1 MAIKVS
7 TRAIRGPLTAKV
19 REISGQDPNMCF
31 QCGLCAGSCP
41 MTGEMDVYT
50 RKMMHMLQLGLA
62 DRVTTQRMA
71 YLCASC
77 HTCEVRCPRGIEIPK
92 VVEALRLLSLRQGAD
107 FFAPEAIEKD
117 KLRKMPQAAIV
128 AGLRKF
134 TG

>member
-7 TRAIRGPLTAKV
+7 VKTVRGPLTQKI
-19 REISGQDPNMCF
+19 REISGQDPNLCF

-41 MTGEMDVYT
+41 MTGEMDIFT
-50 RKMMHMLQLGLA
+50 RKVMHMLQLGLA
-62 DRVTTQRMA
+62 DTVLAQKMA

-77 HTCEVRCPRGIEIPK
+77 HTCQVRCPRGLDIPK
-92 VVEALRLLSLRQGAD
+92 VVEALRQVLLRQGEN
-107 FFAPEAIEKD
+107 FLAPESIPVE
-117 KLRKMPQAAIV
+117 RRREMPQAALV

>member
-1 MAIKVS
+1 MPIRITTK
-7 TRAIRGPLTAKV
+7 RIRGPLGTKV
-19 REISGQDPNMCF
+19 REVSGQDPNLCF

-50 RKMMHMLQLGLA
+50 RRVMHMLQLGLA
-62 DRVTTQRMA
+62 DEVITRKMA

-92 VVEALRLLSLRQGAD
+92 VVEALRLITLRKGENYV
-107 FFAPEAIEKD
+107 APEAVDTQRVRE
-117 KLRKMPQAAIV
+117 LPQAALV
-128 AGLRKF
+128 AGFRKF

>member
-1 MAIKVS
+1 MPITVS
-7 TRAIRGPLTAKV
+7 TKTIRGPLATKV
-19 REISGQDPNMCF
+19 REVSGQDPNVCF

-50 RKMMHMLQLGLA
+50 RRVMHMLQLGLA
-62 DRVTTQRMA
+62 DRVIAQKMA

-92 VVEALRLLSLRQGAD
+92 VVEALRLLTLRKGENYV
-107 FFAPEAIEKD
+107 APEGLAKE
-117 KLRKMPQAAIV
+117 RVQEMPQAALV
-128 AGLRKF
+128 AGFRKF

>member
-1 MAIKVS
+1 MAIKIS
-7 TRAIRGPLTAKV
+7 TKTIRGPLTQKV
-19 REISGQDPNMCF
+19 REISGQDPNVCF

-41 MTGEMDVYT
+41 MTDEMEVFT
-50 RKMMHMLQLGLA
+50 RKVLHMLQLGLVDA
-62 DRVTTQRMA
+62 LSTQKMA

-92 VVEALRLLSLRQGAD
+92 VVEALRLITLRKGEN
-107 FFAPEAIEKD
+107 FIAPESIASD
-117 KLRKMPQAAIV
+117 KVKEMPQAAMV